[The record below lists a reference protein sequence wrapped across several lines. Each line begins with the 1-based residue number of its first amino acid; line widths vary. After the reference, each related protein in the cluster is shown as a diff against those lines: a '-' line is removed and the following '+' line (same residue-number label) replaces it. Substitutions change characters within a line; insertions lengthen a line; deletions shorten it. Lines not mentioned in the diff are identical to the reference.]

1 MPQSI
6 IEKKYKNTL
15 TRLNN
20 ILLLVAIL
28 LLAGC
33 GVKKGIKKS
42 EVPSWHTCLVQSARA
57 TVITDDD
64 KLTANITM
72 QTVRD
77 SMLVIS
83 VMPMLGLEVMRLEA
97 TPTELTAIDKLHG
110 QYARANYADLN
121 RKLTPSINWDIL
133 QQLCAAELPTGNE
146 KARLMYSFGDKT
158 LEVIIDYPPRKTDV
172 PVKVMSQ
179 PLKKYKEIDISQWL

>member
-1 MPQSI
+1 M
-6 IEKKYKNTL
+6 L
-15 TRLNN
+15 VGA
-20 ILLLVAIL
+20 LLLV
-28 LLAGC
+28 GC
-33 GVKKGIKKS
+33 GVKKGIKRT
-42 EVPSWHTCLVQSARA
+42 EIPSWHTCLVQSARA

-64 KLTANITM
+64 RLTANITM

-110 QYARANYADLN
+110 QYAKANYADLN

-133 QQLCAAELPTGNE
+133 QQISAAELPTGNE
-146 KARLMYSFGDKT
+146 KARLLFNFGDKT
-158 LEVIIDYPPRKTDV
+158 LEVVIDYSPRKTDV
-172 PVKVMSQ
+172 PVRVVSQ